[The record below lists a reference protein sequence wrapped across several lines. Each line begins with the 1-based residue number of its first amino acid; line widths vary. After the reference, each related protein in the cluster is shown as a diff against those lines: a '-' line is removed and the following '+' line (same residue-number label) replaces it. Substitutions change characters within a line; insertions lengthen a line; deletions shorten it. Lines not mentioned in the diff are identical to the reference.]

1 MPALQSVG
9 QQTCSDY
16 LLSIPMANFEGLDG
30 CVQPSA
36 NVSLESHTATKN
48 KKGDIPVIL
57 TSVLLAIPIRCYT
70 QSVLKIKDNS

>member
-1 MPALQSVG
+1 MVAFIS
-9 QQTCSDY
+9 
-16 LLSIPMANFEGLDG
+16 
-30 CVQPSA
+30 SA
-36 NVSLESHTATKN
+36 NVSLESHKATKN